1 MTRSKIRPPIRKPVF
16 DEENTIRFAAQEAGQ
31 VDTAVPST
39 GSEPAARKSVKK
51 SEPNRLC
58 LTLALKREVITRLKE
73 EAARKEKSVDQ
84 IVEKLVTKHLGK
96 H

>member
-16 DEENTIRFAAQEAGQ
+16 DEENTIRFAEQEAGK
-31 VDTAVPST
+31 VDTAGPST
-39 GSEPAARKSVKK
+39 GSDPADWKSVIKTD
-51 SEPNRLC
+51 PDRLC
-58 LTLALKREVITRLKE
+58 LTLTLKREVITRLKE
-73 EAARKEKSVDQ
+73 EAGRKEKSVDQ

>member
-16 DEENTIRFAAQEAGQ
+16 DEENTVRFAAQDEGQ

-39 GSEPAARKSVKK
+39 GDDLPDRKTVLK
-51 SEPNRLC
+51 SEPDRLC
-58 LTLALKREVITRLKE
+58 LTLALKQEVITRLKE